1 MSSAILSRMAASHA
15 KPAVSFLATAV
26 VVTALTTT
34 APQDQAAPAS
44 VFNKPLALPTVAGES
59 ESAEI
64 LLPSYAQCR
73 RMSYT

>member
-26 VVTALTTT
+26 VVTAFTTT

-59 ESAEI
+59 ECEIQILIQI
-64 LLPSYAQCR
+64 LLPSYR
-73 RMSYT
+73 TMS